1 MIEQDKANHA
11 LAGALTAAITF
22 PILGWWS
29 ILACVIVA
37 VGKESYDYFHI
48 AYHTPDWLDAAWT
61 LVGSSLIFISQADLR
76 SLF

>member
-22 PILGWWS
+22 PLFGWWS

-37 VGKESYDYFHI
+37 VGKEGYDYLHQT
-48 AYHTPDWLDAAWT
+48 YHTPDWSDALWT
-61 LVGSSLIFISQADLR
+61 LVGSSLVFMSQADLR
-76 SLF
+76 NFF